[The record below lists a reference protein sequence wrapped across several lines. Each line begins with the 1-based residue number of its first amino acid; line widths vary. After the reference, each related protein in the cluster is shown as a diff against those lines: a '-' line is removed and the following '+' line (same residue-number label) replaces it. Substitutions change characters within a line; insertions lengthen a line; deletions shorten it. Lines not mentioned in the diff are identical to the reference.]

1 MRKKLE
7 RLNMTPFEFLIKVQN
22 IQSDFSNLNVIIAT
36 NESVIYVSI
45 NKYVFICHKK
55 IDSEKKIALIYQRL
69 LNYIQNET
77 K

>member
-1 MRKKLE
+1 MKKKLE
-7 RLNMTPFEFLIKVQN
+7 KLNMTPFEFLIKVQK

-45 NKYVFICHKK
+45 NKYVFIWHMKT
-55 IDSEKKIALIYQRL
+55 DSEKKIALVYRRL